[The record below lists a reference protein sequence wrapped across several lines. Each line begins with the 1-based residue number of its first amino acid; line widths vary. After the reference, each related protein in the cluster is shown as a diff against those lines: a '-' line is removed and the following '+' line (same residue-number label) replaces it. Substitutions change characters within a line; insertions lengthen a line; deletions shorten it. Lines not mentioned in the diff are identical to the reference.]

1 MCGRAGVQEQ
11 VQREESSIGLYNPP
25 PEIVS
30 GQDDRDYSSYLE
42 DVDKSTATVD
52 GADVSYDSDG
62 FPVRDSV
69 KKDGEKSRI
78 EPLPALDHTQI
89 SYRPF
94 RKNFYKESTELS
106 SLTETEVSIL
116 LEELEVNV
124 QGSDVP
130 KPLKSFSVS
139 CIPAVL
145 QKEIS
150 KVGFEKPTSIQ
161 AQALPIA
168 LAGRDLIGL
177 AKTGSGICCY
187 ELHIQ

>member
-11 VQREESSIGLYNPP
+11 VQKEESSIGLYNPP

-42 DVDKSTATVD
+42 DVDESTATVD
-52 GADVSYDSDG
+52 GADVPYDSEG
-62 FPVRDSV
+62 FPISDSV

-78 EPLPALDHTQI
+78 EPLPALDHTQV

-94 RKNFYKESTELS
+94 RKNFYKESVELS
-106 SLTETEVSIL
+106 SLTETDVSIL

-139 CIPAVL
+139 CIPLVL

-177 AKTGSGICCY
+177 AKTGSGICRY
-187 ELHIQ
+187 NLHN